1 MEGGK
6 KGQERGRREERRM
19 EGGREG
25 GRGGGGGRGHIKGFK
40 NIAHCMCLAL
50 TEWQDAIELSFMFQ
64 CLQVHISARS

>member
-25 GRGGGGGRGHIKGFK
+25 GRGGEEEEDTLKDSKTLRIV
-40 NIAHCMCLAL
+40 CAL
-50 TEWQDAIELSFMFQ
+50 HLLSGKMP
-64 CLQVHISARS
+64 